1 MNFEQIMKVLEEKI
15 ENVDEFA
22 YGDFGDKKF
31 PKAKYGTPEYK
42 IITIPELGDI
52 EEVDQYG
59 GEGQGETWYSVKHF
73 KDHDVYIKVSG
84 YYASY
89 DGVSFDGWED
99 CIEVKPQQKTITV
112 YEA

>member
-1 MNFEQIMKVLEEKI
+1 MEKMNFEQIMKVLEEKI

-59 GEGQGETWYSVKHF
+59 SFRLEKYGQYAGRDETAE
-73 KDHDVYIKVSG
+73 DVWINLRLRR
-84 YYASY
+84 
-89 DGVSFDGWED
+89 
-99 CIEVKPQQKTITV
+99 
-112 YEA
+112 